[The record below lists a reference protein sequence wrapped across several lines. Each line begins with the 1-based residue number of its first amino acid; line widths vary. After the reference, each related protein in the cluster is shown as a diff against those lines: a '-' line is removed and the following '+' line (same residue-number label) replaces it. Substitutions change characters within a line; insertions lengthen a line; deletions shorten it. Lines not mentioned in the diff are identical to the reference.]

1 MEVYFDN
8 SATTRCS
15 EGVRDIVMKAFMED
29 YGNTSSLHLKG
40 MEAENYI
47 KEARNRI
54 SKTLKVNEKE
64 LIFTS
69 GGTESDNLAIIGGAL
84 ANQRAGKHLIT
95 TRIEHAAVSA
105 PMHYLEEQGFTV
117 TYLDVDEKGM
127 ISLEQLR
134 EAVTDE
140 TILVSIM
147 YVNNE
152 IGAVEP
158 IAEAAKIIKEQ
169 NPNTLFHVD
178 AIQAYG
184 KFVIHPKKLG
194 IDMMSVSGHKIH
206 GPKGVGFLYI
216 KEKTKVKPLILG
228 GGHQKGMRSGTENVP
243 GVAGLGQA
251 AVEAYENFEEKQA
264 YLYQLRKA
272 FIQGLSEVEWAHVNG
287 SLYCG
292 EEESREEQ
300 RKESADNKQSD
311 GMQTVPEPVAAP
323 HIVSV
328 SFDKVRSEVLL
339 HALEDKGIYVSAG
352 SACASNKPAI
362 SETLKSIG
370 VKKEYL
376 DATVRF
382 SFSNY
387 NTIEEVE
394 YCLDVLKE
402 LVPMLA
408 KYTRH

>member
-15 EGVRDIVMKAFMED
+15 DGVRDIMVKTFMED
-29 YGNTSSLHLKG
+29 YGNPSSLHLKG

-47 KEARNRI
+47 KEARKRI
-54 SKTLKVNEKE
+54 SGTLKVNESE

-69 GGTESDNLAIIGGAL
+69 GGTEADNLAIIGAAM

-95 TRIEHAAVSA
+95 TKIEHAAVSA
-105 PMHYLEEQGFTV
+105 AMHFLEEQGFTV
-117 TYLDVDEKGM
+117 TYLPVDESGL
-127 ISLEQLR
+127 ISLEQLKD
-134 EAVTDE
+134 AVTEE

-158 IAEAAKIIKEQ
+158 IAEAAKIIKEK
-169 NPNTLFHVD
+169 NPHTLFHVD

-184 KFVIHPKKLG
+184 KFRIYPRKLG

-206 GPKGVGFLYI
+206 GPKGVGFLYV
-216 KEKTKVKPLILG
+216 KEKTKLKPIIFG

-243 GVAGLGQA
+243 GAAGMGQA
-251 AVEAYENFEEKQA
+251 ALEAYENFEEKQA
-264 YLYQLRKA
+264 YLYGLREA
-272 FIQGLSEVEWAHVNG
+272 FIQGLADVEWAHING
-287 SLYCG
+287 GRMLPKA
-292 EEESREEQ
+292 E
-300 RKESADNKQSD
+300 D
-311 GMQTVPEPVAAP
+311 GKAFSETGWERTTDETVTAAP

-339 HALEDKGIYVSAG
+339 HALEEKGIYASAG
-352 SACASNKPAI
+352 SACSSNKPAI

-376 DATVRF
+376 DSTLRF
-382 SFSNY
+382 SFSTY
-387 NTIEEVE
+387 NTMEEVE
-394 YCLDVLKE
+394 YCIRTLKE
-402 LVPMLA
+402 LVPMLSR
-408 KYTRH
+408 YTRM

>member
-8 SATTRCS
+8 SATTKCS
-15 EGVRDIVMKAFMED
+15 EGVRDIMMKAFMED

-47 KEARNRI
+47 KEARTRI

-69 GGTESDNLAIIGGAL
+69 GGTEADNLAIIGGAM

-105 PMHYLEEQGFTV
+105 PMHFLEEQGFHV
-117 TYLDVDEKGM
+117 TYLDVNEHGM

-134 EAVTDE
+134 EVVTEE

-158 IAEAAKIIKEQ
+158 IAEAAKIIKEK

-184 KFVIHPKKLG
+184 KFIIHPKKLG
-194 IDMMSVSGHKIH
+194 IDMLSVSGHKIH
-206 GPKGVGFLYI
+206 GPKGVGFLYV
-216 KEKTKVKPLILG
+216 KEKTKLKPLILG

-251 AVEAYENFEEKQA
+251 AMEAYEDFEEKQQH
-264 YLYQLRKA
+264 LYELRKA
-272 FIQGLSEVEWAHVNG
+272 FVQGLSDVEWAHIN
-287 SLYCG
+287 G
-292 EEESREEQ
+292 EE
-300 RKESADNKQSD
+300 
-311 GMQTVPEPVAAP
+311 TIAAP

-328 SFDKVRSEVLL
+328 SFDQVRSEVLL

-370 VKKEYL
+370 IKKEYL
-376 DATVRF
+376 DSTIRF

-387 NTIEEVE
+387 NTLEEVE
-394 YCLDVLKE
+394 YCIQTLKE
-402 LVPMLA
+402 LVPMLS